1 MSLITEKLVRDQV
14 ILIVK
19 GFSEKAR
26 AERDKSRELK
36 RKERQSRQGYVIDP

>member
-36 RKERQSRQGYVIDP
+36 RKKTKPPRLVIDP